1 MPNPV
6 SRVDPSAQFTR
17 ILAGLTSLWT
27 RPRWC
32 SLAQRGD
39 DADGEAQ
46 EAARLHRRA
55 EQPIERLAARI
66 LEQQHGSTAFAGK
79 RQRPRRPCGVE
90 LVPQFIFVG
99 EAIEDGRGR
108 ALHSRQ
114 HGQKGAAAAV
124 AVLAPPPAEDA
135 IPILPHDLEAVFS
148 LSAERKRLL
157 QLPCSAGQAARSR
170 STHSAQTFA
179 RDQFA
184 SHLGIGA
191 AC

>member
-1 MPNPV
+1 E
-6 SRVDPSAQFTR
+6 
-17 ILAGLTSLWT
+17 W
-27 RPRWC
+27 
-32 SLAQRGD
+32 
-39 DADGEAQ
+39 
-46 EAARLHRRA
+46 
-55 EQPIERLAARI
+55 
-66 LEQQHGSTAFAGK
+66 
-79 RQRPRRPCGVE
+79 PRRPFGTE

-148 LSAERKRLL
+148 LSAKRKRLL

-179 RDQFA
+179 VTILLRIVAQGKLTD
-184 SHLGIGA
+184 HVLGWRLEA
-191 AC
+191 P